1 MNGKGEEMKSPVI
14 AKVAGIITLLQITL
28 SIMVGVAQGIS
39 GVEEVTITTESD
51 WSIILLLVLSGMIA
65 LIISSIML
73 IIGKKSARILYLVS
87 TIINLAGNI
96 YVAGIECGILSS
108 FITILFSIL
117 LYTRKSAREFYSKKN

>member
-1 MNGKGEEMKSPVI
+1 MKIPVI
-14 AKVAGIITLLQITL
+14 AKVAGIITLLQIIL
-28 SIMVGVAQGIS
+28 SVMVGFAQGIS

-51 WSIILLLVLSGMIA
+51 WTIILLLVLSGMIA

-87 TIINLAGNI
+87 TIISLAGNI
-96 YVAGIECGILSS
+96 YVAGIESGIISS

-117 LYTRKSAREFYSKKN
+117 LYTRKSSREYYSKNNYE